1 MIVPRPG
8 QAAERSYV
16 VGESDTATALG
27 SGDVPVL
34 ATPRLLAWLEA
45 ATVGALEGSLP
56 DGATSVGTRVD
67 LEHVAPSPVGVTVT
81 VKAEVVAVDGRLVRF
96 DVVALHSDG
105 RLVAQGRITRVNVDR
120 ARFVARSGGDPGR

>member
-1 MIVPRPG
+1 MTVPRPG

-16 VGESDTATALG
+16 VEESDTATALG

-45 ATVGALEGSLP
+45 ATIGALEGSLP

-67 LEHVAPSPVGVTVT
+67 LEHVAPSQVGVTVT
-81 VKAEVVAVDGRLVRF
+81 VRADVVAVDGRLVQF
-96 DVVALHSDG
+96 DVVALHPDG
-105 RLVAQGRITRVNVDR
+105 KLVAHGRITRVNVDR
-120 ARFVARSGGDPGR
+120 ARFMARSSGDPGP

>member
-1 MIVPRPG
+1 MTVPRPG

-16 VGESDTATALG
+16 VEESDTARALG

-45 ATVGALEGSLP
+45 ATIGALEGSLP

-67 LEHVAPSPVGVTVT
+67 LEHVAPSQVGATVT
-81 VKAEVVAVDGRLVRF
+81 VRADVVAVDGRLVQF
-96 DVVALHSDG
+96 DVVALRPDG
-105 RLVAQGRITRVNVDR
+105 ELVAHGRITRVNVDR
-120 ARFVARSGGDPGR
+120 ARFMARSGGDPGR